1 MMVCEPDYGKSVCK
15 GAGMNSGRDN
25 MLSRVKWMVIYL
37 GAVVLIAILVLLVF
51 STNVFQAEIPQ
62 LAWFLGGVV
71 LLVTIIFVLARVM
84 RILEAIEENGTKLER
99 IAEAL
104 NKNRAILSQIEQSV
118 RLSEAAKAIAF
129 RDADQQSLREVVFDE
144 AAYQVIGEVS
154 KRPGYEHLGEQLREE
169 VDAYRDAGEQQRIK
183 QLAGQIEQFFEQH
196 QWVKA
201 AAEIDKLTKTY
212 PKSEDVK
219 ALRQKLIE
227 KKEERKKV
235 LLTAWDD
242 AVQRGATDRSI
253 EILRELD
260 MYLAP
265 NEALAL
271 QEAARDVF
279 KSKLHNLGV
288 QFSLAVSGQRW
299 AKAVEIGQ
307 QIVRDFPNSK
317 MAGEIRQ
324 KIGVLKEKASP
335 QAG

>member
-1 MMVCEPDYGKSVCK
+1 
-15 GAGMNSGRDN
+15 
-25 MLSRVKWMVIYL
+25 MVIYL

-51 STNVFQAEIPQ
+51 STNVFQTEIPQ
-62 LAWFLGGVV
+62 LAWFLGGLV

-84 RILEAIEENGTKLER
+84 RILEAVEENGTKLER

-104 NKNRAILSQIEQSV
+104 KKNGAILSQIEQSV

-129 RDADQQSLREVVFDE
+129 RDADQQSLREVVFDKLKQQDFE

-307 QIVRDFPNSK
+307 QIVRDFPNSR